1 MDSHAVPQ
9 SREEQLQN
17 MTNTVWQLESLHREQ
32 ALPLAERI
40 DLLRTHYEI
49 QRMKE
54 EDLQIP
60 ERDRTFLYLQEQP
73 TAAALLVPGGHSTPA
88 QYFHLGRHLYR
99 SGMAVYGVLLSNE
112 ATVGEQRGGVPWQH
126 TIAELE
132 MHYERLALLDVPIHL
147 VGSSFGGIL
156 VTLLALRRPAR
167 TVTLLSPP
175 FKPHLSLQARLAL
188 GLRLLLPWL
197 FERMVARSPHRWL
210 ADRFNAMREARGR
223 LGDLKAPLLAIHAK
237 DNEELPAEG
246 LKAIRKARGERGDR
260 ILLLDEGGHMLLQG
274 PAARQVQKEI
284 LDFIQAGQP
293 GKVARD

>member
-1 MDSHAVPQ
+1 MSTHVVPQ

-17 MTNTVWQLESLHREQ
+17 MTNTVWRLERLHRERG
-32 ALPLAERI
+32 LPPADRLN
-40 DLLRTHYEI
+40 LLRTHYEI

-54 EDLQIP
+54 EDLEIP

-99 SGMAVYGVLLSNE
+99 SGTTVYGVLLSNE
-112 ATVGEQRGGVPWQH
+112 AAVGAQRGGVPWQH

-132 MHYERLALLDVPIHL
+132 MEYERLALLDVPIHL
-147 VGSSFGGIL
+147 VGSSFGGVL
-156 VTLLALRRPAR
+156 VALLALRRPAR

-175 FKPHLSLQARLAL
+175 FRPHLSLRARSAL
-188 GLRLLLPWL
+188 GLRLVLPWL

-210 ADRFNAMREARGR
+210 ADRFNAMREARDR
-223 LGDLKAPLLAIHAK
+223 LRDIEAPLLAIHAR

-246 LKAIRKARGERGDR
+246 LKAIRKARGDRGDR
-260 ILLLDEGGHMLLQG
+260 IVELDEGGHMLLQG
-274 PAARQVQKEI
+274 PAARRVQKEI
-284 LDFIQAGQP
+284 LDFIQAAQP
-293 GKVARD
+293 KQ